1 MKVKGR
7 NQNFF
12 QMFFKM
18 YAMQMECFT
27 DFNTKIVKQCLV
39 NTGVMLHRKKLELK
53 RKILYN

>member
-1 MKVKGR
+1 MCLQFNVKSFTMLTDLQRKGR
-7 NQNFF
+7 NPNFF

-39 NTGVMLHRKKLELK
+39 STGG
-53 RKILYN
+53 

>member
-27 DFNTKIVKQCLV
+27 DFNTKIVTEAGA
-39 NTGVMLHRKKLELK
+39 NAPS
-53 RKILYN
+53 

>member
-7 NQNFF
+7 NQIFF

-39 NTGVMLHRKKLELK
+39 STGD
-53 RKILYN
+53 NAPS